1 MAPVKPGHFKFD
13 PGSIAQVRNRLGL
26 SQKKLAARL
35 GVPANT
41 LSRWETGAT
50 TPDADSLA
58 AIYSVAAKQGLS
70 IQFFRKRSKAAK
82 VAKDRTRLL
91 VFWDFQTLRTS
102 ASHVRKADEAIRQE
116 LGARFPAVSDS
127 SFKAFSY
134 PSDSQATDGLMEL
147 GWGVW
152 EDTEGLSD
160 DIISQS
166 KSDCGHEPENTIL
179 VLLTDPSKD
188 DFVNLVGELRGKGVD
203 VYLMSPGAMER
214 TSLVK
219 AVGDKH
225 WIKVKGIPKAVGD
238 RTRLLVLWDFQH
250 LSPHLSSL
258 PNFLGGADA
267 SAMEELDRR
276 FPATSSRQL
285 KAFVQQAT
293 VSLYGYRPT
302 DELEKLGWKVWED
315 SEDLSDDII
324 RQSKSDCGHEPEDTI
339 LVLLTHPGRDELA
352 DLVGELKSK
361 GVAVYLMAPE
371 RLLAPWSREATRPAP
386 ISITA
391 TLFAPQSRDVPALAA
406 AVGRKHWIALTGQA
420 WSAGQYWWK
429 PTVGS
434 YW

>member
-166 KSDCGHEPENTIL
+166 KSDCGHEPE
-179 VLLTDPSKD
+179 
-188 DFVNLVGELRGKGVD
+188 
-203 VYLMSPGAMER
+203 
-214 TSLVK
+214 
-219 AVGDKH
+219 
-225 WIKVKGIPKAVGD
+225 
-238 RTRLLVLWDFQH
+238 
-250 LSPHLSSL
+250 
-258 PNFLGGADA
+258 
-267 SAMEELDRR
+267 
-276 FPATSSRQL
+276 
-285 KAFVQQAT
+285 
-293 VSLYGYRPT
+293 
-302 DELEKLGWKVWED
+302 
-315 SEDLSDDII
+315 
-324 RQSKSDCGHEPEDTI
+324 DTI